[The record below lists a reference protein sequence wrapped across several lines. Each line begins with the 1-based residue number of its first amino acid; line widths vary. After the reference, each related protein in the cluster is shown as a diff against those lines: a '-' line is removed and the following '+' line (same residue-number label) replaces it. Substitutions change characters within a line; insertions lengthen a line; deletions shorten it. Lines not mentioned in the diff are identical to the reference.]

1 MLSSRKANESVPQEE
16 ATASGSTQA
25 SYASTMAKEAA
36 IESYKAK
43 LAGRKDMID
52 EMKLAIELED
62 DPDEQKKLKRKLKD
76 FLSSGAP
83 SPTPDMQ

>member
-1 MLSSRKANESVPQEE
+1 
-16 ATASGSTQA
+16 
-25 SYASTMAKEAA
+25 MAKEAA